1 MCDPQELDA
10 CKKDFDDIRAET
22 VCDEQI
28 RINGVQL
35 VDEDFKHRSLTREHL
50 DVRFS
55 LLLDLL
61 LDVEWK
67 RLLVKFP

>member
-1 MCDPQELDA
+1 M
-10 CKKDFDDIRAET
+10 
-22 VCDEQI
+22 CDEQI

-35 VDEDFKHRSLTREHL
+35 VDEDFKHRSLAREHL
-50 DVRFS
+50 DVRVS